1 MSILDS
7 IALDKE
13 FATFED
19 IEKTIKELETVL
31 FYPLQFGYA
40 KTIVAYKKSIKN
52 PLDEKWRYKH
62 VHVQCSHFGKHKS
75 RSAGIRPNQSV
86 YSIKCP
92 FHFRV
97 VFFPLL
103 DKFKLSSCNLEQKN
117 HPILKDHIDL
127 YRRKQKFKE
136 NPAAYQFANSALA
149 VGGNATLTR
158 KEMSQTWGNFLK
170 RNDLQN
176 MKQAMTG
183 VSSEVWQSTTE
194 ILAKLTSNTENI
206 VNVTSD
212 EKGEIKCIYAQLSE
226 QRRFYQRY
234 GEVLQL
240 DGTHSVT
247 NTPMPL
253 YTLIVKDNYGVGQ
266 PVAFFFKREETGA
279 TMAIGLK
286 QFCENND
293 NFITQVFLTDKDSAE
308 ISAIKCH
315 FPNSKHRLCHFHA
328 LRALPALRVDRRL
341 NETDL
346 SKGLKEEI
354 YREYL
359 CALENDSLGRYFDT
373 FWFNTDWVTTRP
385 IIHRRNLCTLGDNT
399 TSRIERSQMTPTMY
413 LTVNRVHFEFQ
424 HIFNAARA
432 PLLATTIFP
441 AHMYCTQ
448 WVKLVGNTT
457 TIRLPTTTAPMLTMV
472 PGVTDKARTRRLAR

>member
-52 PLDEKWRYKH
+52 PLDEKWR
-62 VHVQCSHFGKHKS
+62 
-75 RSAGIRPNQSV
+75 
-86 YSIKCP
+86 
-92 FHFRV
+92 
-97 VFFPLL
+97 
-103 DKFKLSSCNLEQKN
+103 
-117 HPILKDHIDL
+117 
-127 YRRKQKFKE
+127 KFKE

-158 KEMSQTWGNFLK
+158 KEMSQTWGHFLK

-354 YREYL
+354 YRVFTTPYTPRPMRH
-359 CALENDSLGRYFDT
+359 SLKDRNT
-373 FWFNTDWVTTRP
+373 F
-385 IIHRRNLCTLGDNT
+385 
-399 TSRIERSQMTPTMY
+399 
-413 LTVNRVHFEFQ
+413 
-424 HIFNAARA
+424 
-432 PLLATTIFP
+432 
-441 AHMYCTQ
+441 AH
-448 WVKLVGNTT
+448 
-457 TIRLPTTTAPMLTMV
+457 
-472 PGVTDKARTRRLAR
+472 